1 VASKEKAQPI
11 DSNNP
16 QPGDCVSVDQ
26 LASSETG
33 YVDVYRGKPM
43 TARYHAASLYTNN
56 ASCIMYI
63 KLHHSTKVTETI
75 ERKCHFEQLAISHG
89 VKISLS
95 R

>member
-1 VASKEKAQPI
+1 VT
-11 DSNNP
+11 
-16 QPGDCVSVDQ
+16 VDQ

-43 TARYHAASLYTNN
+43 TARYHAASLYINN

-63 KLHHSTKVTETI
+63 KFHHSTKVIETI
-75 ERKCHFEQLAISHG
+75 ERKCHFEQLAQSHG
-89 VKISLS
+89 AKISLS